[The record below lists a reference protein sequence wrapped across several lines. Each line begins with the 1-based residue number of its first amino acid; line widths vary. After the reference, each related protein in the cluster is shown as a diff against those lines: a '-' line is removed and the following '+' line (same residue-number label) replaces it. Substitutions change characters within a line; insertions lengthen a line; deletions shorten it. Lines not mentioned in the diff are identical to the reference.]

1 MYGAPYTAL
10 LLNSVQGSVKVWAPL
25 ILWDSLA
32 FGLGLIG
39 FGLGLMIFFMK
50 RVPGLTIA
58 ICNKIT
64 VLKLKYSLS
73 ILKHN
78 ERLKEKCSFNNNLF
92 NSSWP

>member
-1 MYGAPYTAL
+1 MT
-10 LLNSVQGSVKVWAPL
+10 SFQDSVKVWA
-25 ILWDSLA
+25 LA

-64 VLKLKYSLS
+64 VYHSMENTALT
-73 ILKHN
+73 
-78 ERLKEKCSFNNNLF
+78 
-92 NSSWP
+92 